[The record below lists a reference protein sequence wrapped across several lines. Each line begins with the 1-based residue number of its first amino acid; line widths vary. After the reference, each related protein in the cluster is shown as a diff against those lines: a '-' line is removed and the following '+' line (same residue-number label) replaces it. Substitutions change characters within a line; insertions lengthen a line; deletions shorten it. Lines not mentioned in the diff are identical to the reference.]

1 VWLATKRLRFMAKEA
16 IKKGKEVA
24 TNENGLGIEF
34 VLKKSKAQSGELE
47 MVVHVNKMAC
57 P

>member
-1 VWLATKRLRFMAKEA
+1 MVEEATKKS
-16 IKKGKEVA
+16 KEVA
-24 TNENGLGIEF
+24 TNENGLGVEF
-34 VLKKSKAQSGELE
+34 ILKKSKAQLGELE

>member
-1 VWLATKRLRFMAKEA
+1 MAKEA